1 MLYVNY
7 NSINLEKKFIKKRK
21 KPISCIFGTH
31 QKPRETHSSA
41 ASSSATQLGKKKAC
55 LLTGHIA
62 KDVCFGYSC
71 WGELHPPSPVP
82 GGPGPCLYSLHP
94 QEWFMRKSPRISSF
108 PLIYSHSFTVC
119 LQDHCWMQKV
129 QDLKEMLPFSY
140 WSLLAGTVTA
150 LGFRTRAARRALA
163 AWEPLSPRASK
174 CTVHLC
180 LSSSLQF
187 ESAAPELLRWQEKSK
202 AVLFDLQWS
211 PGLRGS
217 VSLSAHLIS
226 STKEQ

>member
-7 NSINLEKKFIKKRK
+7 ISINLEKKFIKKRK

-62 KDVCFGYSC
+62 KDVCFGSSC

-129 QDLKEMLPFSY
+129 QDLKRCCPSPTGLFLPGRYCPGVQNQSGQE
-140 WSLLAGTVTA
+140 GTGC
-150 LGFRTRAARRALA
+150 LRTSVATCIQVHRAPV
-163 AWEPLSPRASK
+163 PLQLPAIWICCPRASQ
-174 CTVHLC
+174 VAR
-180 LSSSLQF
+180 
-187 ESAAPELLRWQEKSK
+187 EE
-202 AVLFDLQWS
+202 
-211 PGLRGS
+211 
-217 VSLSAHLIS
+217 
-226 STKEQ
+226 